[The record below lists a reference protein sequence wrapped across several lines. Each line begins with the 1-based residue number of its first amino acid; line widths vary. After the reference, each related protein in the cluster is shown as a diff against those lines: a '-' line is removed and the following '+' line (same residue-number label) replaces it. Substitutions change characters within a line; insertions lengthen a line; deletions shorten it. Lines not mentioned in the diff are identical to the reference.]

1 MQHFLFQYYPV
12 APTTWVYLSSLMT
25 IGLFFKFNRIWSV
38 RNVDILMLLALS
50 PGLLMLYFGYQSQ
63 QAGVGT
69 AVNAKADT
77 TVGESPPIEAEAAE
91 MVEPQVSL
99 GQQMIRQG
107 YFWLVGCA
115 GMWFVRLVLDSV
127 LRRRPLLTPNLT
139 IGGLA
144 FMGAALF
151 VFLMANVV
159 SSPGNARLDNLIDI
173 HHANGPGYAVLN
185 ELPVSAHKA
194 LAILSHAAIVLGL
207 VLVGHRHFGNTI
219 NGFGAAMLYLMLPY
233 TSQMTGRLDHFLP
246 AALMVWAILFYRQ
259 PIVSGLFIGAAS
271 GCIYYPLF
279 VIPLWVSF
287 YWRRGWARFLVGAML
302 ALTAMSVGLLLTPS
316 TSGFWSDLQRMLG
329 LRIPQMTGLE
339 GIWDEASGG
348 WDPTYRI
355 PALALFV
362 VLSLG
367 LILWPAKKNLGTL
380 ISCTALVMVAAQ
392 FWMGWEGGLTIAW
405 YLPLTLLTIF
415 RPNLE
420 DRVATSMLKRRPGEE
435 EPAPQ
440 AD

>member
-1 MQHFLFQYYPV
+1 MQHFLFEYHPV

-25 IGLFFKFNRIWSV
+25 IGLFFKFNRFWSV
-38 RNVDILMLLALS
+38 RNLDILMLLALS
-50 PGLLMLYFGYQSQ
+50 PGLLMIYFGYQS
-63 QAGVGT
+63 AD
-69 AVNAKADT
+69 AKVDT
-77 TVGESPPIEAEAAE
+77 LVAEQVESTESPPDVEAAE
-91 MVEPQVSL
+91 RTLTL
-99 GQQMIRQG
+99 GQQMNRRG

-115 GMWFVRLVLDSV
+115 GMWLVRLVLDSI

-173 HHANGPGYAVLN
+173 HHANGPGYAVMN
-185 ELPVSAHKA
+185 DLPVSAHKA
-194 LAILSHAAIVLGL
+194 LAIFSHAAIVLGL
-207 VLVGHRHFGNTI
+207 VLIGHRHFGNAI

-246 AALMVWAILFYRQ
+246 AALLVWAVLFYRQ

-279 VIPLWVSF
+279 VIPLWFSY
-287 YWRRGWARFLVGAML
+287 YWRRGWARFLVGVIL

-316 TSGFWSDLQRMLG
+316 TSGFWGDLQRMLG
-329 LRIPQMTGLE
+329 LRVPLMTGLE
-339 GIWDEASGG
+339 GIWDETSGG

-367 LILWPAKKNLGTL
+367 LVLWPAKKNLGTL

-392 FWMGWEGGLTIAW
+392 FWMGWGGGLTIAW

-420 DRVATSMLKRRPGEE
+420 DRVATSMLKPRPGEQ

-440 AD
+440 PA